1 MFKRFRWVFL
11 VMLPAGALAGL
22 LIAAVVTCLTPKIYE
37 SEAVIEV
44 KSFANL
50 PVAAPGRTEGEA
62 PDWVLS
68 EIEKMKSRAVLEK
81 VADGLEL
88 TNRWNL
94 AKDEVLPVLDQ
105 TLLIQSIRGTDLVSI
120 RARHTNKVDA
130 RDIAEEVAN
139 AYKRC
144 RMDAE
149 KSDRAR
155 TLHELNRVVRDQE
168 DKVEERRK
176 VLETIERTKGI
187 IYKGPDSQTQDEML
201 EVAAPS
207 GDRAE
212 YVDAQSEFEAD
223 QELLQTMKL
232 KQIAERISEKLAR
245 ENVLVHDYPMIAD
258 SPISPNV
265 TLNLAI
271 GTALGLVLSPLLAL
285 PVMWRLNRR
294 TPVAE
299 S

>member
-11 VMLPAGALAGL
+11 VKLPAGALAGL

-44 KSFANL
+44 KPCANL
-50 PVAAPGRTEGEA
+50 PVAALGRTEGEV
-62 PDWVLS
+62 PGWLLS
-68 EIEKMKSRAVLEK
+68 EIEKMKSCAVLEK
-81 VADGLEL
+81 VTAGLEF

-94 AKDEVLPVLDQ
+94 AKDEVLP
-105 TLLIQSIRGTDLVSI
+105 
-120 RARHTNKVDA
+120 
-130 RDIAEEVAN
+130 
-139 AYKRC
+139 
-144 RMDAE
+144 
-149 KSDRAR
+149 
-155 TLHELNRVVRDQE
+155 
-168 DKVEERRK
+168 
-176 VLETIERTKGI
+176 
-187 IYKGPDSQTQDEML
+187 
-201 EVAAPS
+201 
-207 GDRAE
+207 
-212 YVDAQSEFEAD
+212 
-223 QELLQTMKL
+223 
-232 KQIAERISEKLAR
+232 
-245 ENVLVHDYPMIAD
+245 VLVHDYPMIAD